1 MRKHLIILDGGI
13 VGLTSNPN
21 ATVGQAIPIPSDFRT
36 DKLHWYRVDGEEILL
51 DVSIALDEA
60 RAARVVGIKSEAF
73 EKITA
78 LDWKLDRAR
87 EREDASWESL
97 EAVNAVLAMRESIR
111 RSSDE
116 AEAAVMSLTDITEI
130 ESFAWAVTINVPAP
144 RRVTRQQFLDRLTAE
159 ETAGIIEAA
168 QSSSA
173 IAAWIL
179 RLENADFVNLDDAA
193 CLMAMESLEIAG
205 LIAAGRAQE
214 IIS

>member
-1 MRKHLIILDGGI
+1 MNYFIVSGKQIIGTSRLQHVVGAETIAVPSWVKFDYPNWYFIIGGEI
-13 VGLTSNPN
+13 VLNED
-21 ATVGQAIPIPSDFRT
+21 VAIP
-36 DKLHWYRVDGEEILL
+36 
-51 DVSIALDEA
+51 EA
-60 RAARVVGIKSEAF
+60 RQQRIQKIKQEAG
-73 EKITA
+73 ERIAA

-111 RSSDE
+111 RSSDT
-116 AEAAVMSLTDITEI
+116 AEAAVMELRDIAAI
-130 ESFAWAVTINVPAP
+130 EAYTWDVTINVPAP
-144 RRVTRQQFLDRLTAE
+144 RRVTRQQFLDRLTAV

-179 RLENADFVNLDDAA
+179 RLENADFVNLDDPA

-214 IIS
+214 IIQ

>member
-1 MRKHLIILDGGI
+1 MSFFMVRDGEIIGTSHTKNIYGIETVEVPSWVRLDCPHWYFIIGGEI
-13 VGLTSNPN
+13 VLNED
-21 ATVGQAIPIPSDFRT
+21 VAIP
-36 DKLHWYRVDGEEILL
+36 
-51 DVSIALDEA
+51 EA
-60 RAARVVGIKSEAF
+60 REQRIQKIKQEAG
-73 EKITA
+73 ERIAA

-111 RSSDE
+111 RSSDT
-116 AEAAVMSLTDITEI
+116 AEAAVMELRDIAAI
-130 ESFAWAVTINVPAP
+130 EAYTWDVTVNVPAP
-144 RRVTRQQFLDRLTAE
+144 RRVTRQQFLDRLTAV

-179 RLENADFVNLDDAA
+179 RLENADFVNLDDPA

-214 IIS
+214 IIQ